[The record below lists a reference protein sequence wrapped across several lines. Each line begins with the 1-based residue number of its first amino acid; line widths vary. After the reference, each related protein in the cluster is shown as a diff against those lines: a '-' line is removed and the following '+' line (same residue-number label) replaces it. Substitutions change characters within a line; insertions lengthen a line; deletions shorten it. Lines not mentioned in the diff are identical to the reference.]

1 MFFTKV
7 GKMFKFFKRKE
18 KKRKAAP
25 AIIAEIKP
33 ERSIRILSIDGGGI
47 RGIIPAMILAEIER
61 VTGKNISSL
70 FNLIAGSSTGGIIAL
85 ALVKPGGD
93 GTPQYHA
100 EDTIKIYEDEGKTIF
115 SRTFFHKVK
124 SLGNIAD
131 QKYPATGIESVLKDY
146 FGDAM
151 LSDAITDVIIPAYD
165 IERRHPFFFKSRPAK
180 NIEKNG
186 YDFPMRVAARATS
199 AAPTYFEPAKI
210 ETGGLEDYYALIDGG
225 LVANNPAMCAYVE
238 ARTLYPE
245 REPKDFFL
253 LSLGTG
259 KVTRRLPYEDAKG
272 WGLGG
277 WAKPLLSAV
286 YDGVSQS
293 VEYQLKQLLSP
304 DSYYRLQTK
313 LDEENDDMD
322 DASPKNIKDLKILA
336 EHLIWEKK
344 ELIKLI
350 CDRLIS

>member
-1 MFFTKV
+1 
-7 GKMFKFFKRKE
+7 
-18 KKRKAAP
+18 
-25 AIIAEIKP
+25 
-33 ERSIRILSIDGGGI
+33 
-47 RGIIPAMILAEIER
+47 MILAEIER
-61 VTGKNISSL
+61 VTRKNISSL

-85 ALVKPGGD
+85 ALVKPTSP
-93 GTPQYHA
+93 GTPQYRA
-100 EDTIKIYEDEGKTIF
+100 ADTIKIYENEGKIIF

-131 QKYPATGIESVLKDY
+131 QKYPATGIETVLKDY
-146 FGDAM
+146 FGDTM

-165 IERRHPFFFKSRPAK
+165 IERRHPFFFKSYNAK
-180 NIEKNG
+180 NTEKNG
-186 YDFPMRVAARATS
+186 YDFKMRVAARATS

-210 ETGGLEDYYALIDGG
+210 VTGGLEDYYALIDGG
-225 LVANNPAMCAYVE
+225 LVANNPAMCAYAE

-245 REPKDFFL
+245 RGPKDFFL

-259 KVTRRLPYEDAKG
+259 RVTRRLPYEDAKG

-336 EHLIWEKK
+336 EHFISENK
-344 ELIKLI
+344 ELINQI
-350 CDRLIS
+350 CNQLIS